1 MLHAFQK
8 KSKQGIATPQAE
20 IELIKRCLKQAE
32 QLHKA
37 CSENRRCRKTMK
49 KVNYVRSSGNVF
61 ADLELPDAEEWL
73 LKAQLAVQIRRF
85 IEQKDWTQAE
95 TAEIIGLDQP
105 KVSNLLR
112 GRLAGFSVDR
122 LLSILNRLG
131 HNVEVRISAKEY
143 DPDEAQT
150 LVTVT

>member
-1 MLHAFQK
+1 MRK
-8 KSKQGIATPQAE
+8 KA
-20 IELIKRCLKQAE
+20 
-32 QLHKA
+32 
-37 CSENRRCRKTMK
+37 
-49 KVNYVRSSGNVF
+49 NYTQSSGNVF
-61 ADLELPDAEEWL
+61 ADLELPDADERL

-85 IEQKDWTQAE
+85 IEQKGWTQSEAAE
-95 TAEIIGLDQP
+95 VIGLDQP

-122 LLSILNRLG
+122 LLNILNRLG

-150 LVTVT
+150 LVTVN

>member
-1 MLHAFQK
+1 MRK
-8 KSKQGIATPQAE
+8 KTDY
-20 IELIKRCLKQAE
+20 
-32 QLHKA
+32 
-37 CSENRRCRKTMK
+37 T
-49 KVNYVRSSGNVF
+49 RSSGNVF
-61 ADLELPDAEEWL
+61 ADLELPDAEERL

-85 IEQKDWTQAE
+85 IEQKDWTQSE

-122 LLSILNRLG
+122 LLSILNRRG
-131 HNVEVRISAKEY
+131 HNVEVRMSGKEY

-150 LVTVT
+150 LVTVN